1 MQPLLTQLL
10 GLPGIEVENYSDL
23 GDKLVLEVEAVTE
36 QATCPRC
43 GQQSHHL
50 HQNHGYLARDLDISQ
65 RQTWLKIN
73 RRQFKCHPCGKPF
86 SETLEFI
93 GARRHYTDRFAQAV
107 VQQVRHSDT
116 HNVAL
121 NNDLSDEVV
130 WSMVQYISKK
140 TQHQLGRSQTLRD

>member
-93 GARRHYTDRFAQAV
+93 GARRHYTDRFTQAV

-116 HNVAL
+116 H
-121 NNDLSDEVV
+121 
-130 WSMVQYISKK
+130 
-140 TQHQLGRSQTLRD
+140 LGLHSTMT